1 MTTLKA
7 AIKVLNCFRL
17 FLFLIVFRVVSK
29 FWHFPAPAFIGPF
42 LDSDIRRR
50 LQPPDKV
57 IKRSGIKQ
65 GMRLLELGCGSGAF
79 TTSVAKAVGE
89 QGKIYAVDI
98 QPAMLKQLERKLARP
113 ENRDLTNIEL
123 IQASAYELPFEE
135 DSLDLAYLVT
145 VFHEIPDRDRAL
157 REIKRILKPDGI
169 LAITEFLLDTD
180 YRPASA
186 VIQRCQRGGF
196 ILNENSGNLWNY
208 TVRFKKPSSGIA
220 TN

>member
-1 MTTLKA
+1 MNALKVA
-7 AIKVLNCFRL
+7 LKVLDSFRL
-17 FLFLIVFRVVSK
+17 FLFLIVFRVVNK
-29 FWHFPAPAFIGPF
+29 LWHFPVPTFVGPF
-42 LDSDIRRR
+42 LDSDIRRK

-57 IKRSGIKQ
+57 IERSGIKHS
-65 GMRLLELGCGSGAF
+65 MKLLELGCGSGAF
-79 TTSVAKAVGE
+79 TTFAAKAVGE
-89 QGKIYAVDI
+89 QGKLYAVDI
-98 QPAMLKQLERKLARP
+98 QPKMLKQLERKLARP
-113 ENRDLTNIEL
+113 ENQDLTNIEL

-135 DSLDLAYLVT
+135 DSLDLAFLVT

-157 REIKRILKPDGI
+157 GEIKRVLKPDGI

-180 YRPASA
+180 YRPAPA
-186 VIQRCQRGGF
+186 VIKRCQCGGF